1 MQRISRR
8 QCLAALLGGSLA
20 VVAAPAWA
28 VNDTRAP
35 LRDPDRIVQLH
46 VWSWQ
51 ELKRRNVVM
60 QNYDYSCG
68 AAALATIF
76 QYYWSD
82 SVSEKDILKVLFKI
96 LTIEEIKDRTKK
108 GMAISD
114 LRRVSVEM
122 GYLASIG
129 TLTFDKLTE
138 SKVPLIVPIRINE
151 FDHFVVY
158 RGVAG
163 GRVYLADP
171 VRGNVRPTVAE
182 FCGQWTKNA
191 ILVVVKKN
199 ETPPEHSRLS
209 LRPEE
214 VRLGETSEQSVNQEL
229 PQPLPLPPSLPMKVH

>member
-1 MQRISRR
+1 MQQISRR
-8 QCLAALLGGSLA
+8 QCLAALLGSSLA
-20 VVAAPAWA
+20 AVAAPAWA

-35 LRDPDRIVQLH
+35 LRDPDHIVEVH
-46 VWSWQ
+46 VSSWQ
-51 ELKRRNVVM
+51 ELRRRNVVM

-68 AAALATIF
+68 AAALATVL
-76 QYYWSD
+76 QYYWND
-82 SVSEKDILKVLFKI
+82 SVTEKEILKALFKI
-96 LTIEEIKDRTKK
+96 LTIDEIKDRTKK

-138 SKVPLIVPIRINE
+138 AKIPLIVPIHLQKY
-151 FDHFVVY
+151 DHFVVY

-171 VRGNVRPTVAE
+171 IRGNVRPTVSE
-182 FCGQWTKNA
+182 FREQWNKNA

-199 ETPPEHSRLS
+199 ETPPVRSRLS

-214 VRLGETSEQSVNQEL
+214 VGLGETNQQWVDQEL
-229 PQPLPLPPSLPMKVH
+229 PQPLPLPPSLPMVVH

>member
-1 MQRISRR
+1 MPRR
-8 QCLAALLGGSLA
+8 PAGQFVGGRRCAGLGGQRH
-20 VVAAPAWA
+20 
-28 VNDTRAP
+28 TRA
-35 LRDPDRIVQLH
+35 LRDPDHIVEVH
-46 VWSWQ
+46 VSSWQ
-51 ELKRRNVVM
+51 ELRRRNVVM

-68 AAALATIF
+68 AAALATVL
-76 QYYWSD
+76 QYYWND
-82 SVSEKDILKVLFKI
+82 SVTEKEILKALFKI
-96 LTIEEIKDRTKK
+96 LTIDEIKDRTKK

-138 SKVPLIVPIRINE
+138 AKIPLIVPIHLQKY
-151 FDHFVVY
+151 DHFVVY

-171 VRGNVRPTVAE
+171 IRGNVRPTVSE
-182 FCGQWTKNA
+182 FREQWNKNA

-199 ETPPEHSRLS
+199 ETPPVRSRLS

-214 VRLGETSEQSVNQEL
+214 VGLGETNQQWVDQEL
-229 PQPLPLPPSLPMKVH
+229 PQPLPLPPSLPMVVH